1 VTSLRWTQVAADDL
15 AAIHQ
20 YIARDSPRYAQL
32 VVERI
37 IQRVEGIAEFPEA
50 GRIVPELE
58 RADIRELI
66 SGSYRIVYWLD
77 RDVAHVLTIFRAS
90 RLFPLGEID
99 LPKGG

>member
-1 VTSLRWTQVAADDL
+1 MSSLRWTHEAADDL

-37 IQRVEGIAEFPEA
+37 IQRVEGIPAFPEA
-50 GRIVPELE
+50 GRVVPELN
-58 RADIRELI
+58 RRDIRELI

-77 RDVAHVLTIFRAS
+77 RDAQHILTIFRSS
-90 RLFPLGEID
+90 RLFPLTETE
-99 LPKGG
+99 LP